1 MTKMKKGGVIAA
13 LCVAAS
19 IGGGFTVMNQ
29 MQSSPEPVI
38 QTYVAEEER
47 PEKEYTVMLYMIG
60 SDLESEP
67 DEVTGAGTSDL
78 EEMLAVMMGEQSEI
92 INKRVNLVAEAGGS
106 YQWGMPELEG
116 MQNVRFCI
124 NDGGIDDLKELR
136 DTNMGES
143 SALSDFINY
152 AMGTYPAQNY
162 ILLFWNHGNGP
173 IEGYGYDVLH
183 EGDSILLSE
192 MRTGIEQSELDTRL
206 RLVGFDACLMG
217 SIETAGVMS
226 TYADYMVAS
235 AELEPQDGWDYT
247 WLDIF
252 AEENLTGEQI
262 GKRIV
267 DCYDAFYR
275 EETYPI
281 TLACMDLNAYQETE
295 EAFSHYLE
303 LLFMEEEEDLY
314 GMVSQ
319 KRKQV
324 QGFGNSSMVTDC
336 YDLVDMEQLLQDL
349 SETAWTESGLEDSLD
364 RLIPIRRTKGYGRVP
379 CGISVYLP
387 SATDFELEESIRRY
401 RDTGFEN
408 TYIRFAADYA
418 AYLLEGELPDLEG
431 GMGQYGQQEE
441 RITAEFAPE
450 FLQETAALYLL
461 AVKPLPG
468 MENCFYVLA
477 TDSDLSVS
485 ESGKAEA
492 VTEET
497 YTALKGQAL
506 CLVEQYNSPERT
518 DYMSPVL
525 YNGELCMMKIS
536 FSEENADGE
545 ITAVIP
551 VTEEKISAKKEYKLQ
566 TGDTVTP
573 LYMLFTDETTPMQ
586 EISVREDIYEN
597 LYYMGEELVMEEE
610 WDTLLETTTVPFSDC
625 FFGFMIED
633 NRQNFQYT
641 ELLQIDFED
650 Q

>member
-124 NDGGIDDLKELR
+124 NDGGIDDLKELG

-183 EGDSILLSE
+183 EGDSILLPE

-387 SATDFELEESIRRY
+387 SATDFELEESIKRY

-408 TYIRFAADYA
+408 TYIRFASDYA

-485 ESGKAEA
+485 ESGKADR
-492 VTEET
+492 
-497 YTALKGQAL
+497 K
-506 CLVEQYNSPERT
+506 
-518 DYMSPVL
+518 
-525 YNGELCMMKIS
+525 
-536 FSEENADGE
+536 
-545 ITAVIP
+545 
-551 VTEEKISAKKEYKLQ
+551 
-566 TGDTVTP
+566 
-573 LYMLFTDETTPMQ
+573 
-586 EISVREDIYEN
+586 SV
-597 LYYMGEELVMEEE
+597 V
-610 WDTLLETTTVPFSDC
+610 
-625 FFGFMIED
+625 
-633 NRQNFQYT
+633 
-641 ELLQIDFED
+641 
-650 Q
+650 